1 MPKSVAVRD
10 FDSIR
15 GGSEMKITTSENY
28 FKYMIGKSKKFIP
41 IILILQITTLAVGL
55 INLYI
60 ASITQSFLDK
70 ILVQSS
76 DNEIAELIFSL
87 FVCGLLLF
95 AMGLFNNF
103 ISCKFTN
110 ILNFAIRSDFLKSM
124 EYHNFTF
131 FNNHSSSEIY
141 YRMFQDT
148 SVMTSF
154 FINLFISLP
163 VQIIYIAF
171 VFKRMLSI
179 SSSLSLYAV
188 ILLIV
193 QMICVIVFKTPIK
206 NLVSKQK
213 TDEQEV
219 VYNVNEYFQKIEVV
233 KTLGIEDALK
243 NKFDSVYRK
252 YVSSNIKNSFLLKFF
267 GSTSELINQAWLFS
281 TIFISGF
288 LLNKGLISL
297 GGIFSFLI
305 ISRTFFNP
313 VLKLL
318 NTFINFEECKV
329 SFSRYMEFYGTH
341 IGDTEKV
348 LTHKLN
354 SSFSIKGLTFYYDR
368 NNVIFDNISLTF
380 KAGELIAIKGES
392 GIGKTTLFRIISRF
406 IEPQKGIL
414 TVDGVNINK
423 IETKA
428 YIKDFGLL
436 LQTPIIFDDTIKFN
450 LSFDKDFSD
459 EELFEVLA
467 YTGLNEF
474 VCKQPDKLN
483 TLIGVKGIRLSEGQA
498 QRLSLARI
506 LLRKPKILWL
516 DEPTAQLDYN
526 NRIELIKIV
535 DRYRKSENAIVV
547 ISTHDQIVLDQ
558 VDTIYEIKNCKIT
571 PIK

>member
-1 MPKSVAVRD
+1 MKNIKPK
-10 FDSIR
+10 
-15 GGSEMKITTSENY
+15 KY
-28 FKYMIGKSKKFIP
+28 FNYMIGKTKKYFP
-41 IILILQITTLAVGL
+41 IVLALQITTLSVGL
-55 INLYI
+55 VNLYI
-60 ASITQSFLDK
+60 ASLTQSFLDS
-70 ILVQSS
+70 ILVQTF
-76 DNEIAELIFSL
+76 DDEIVKKIISLII
-87 FVCGLLLF
+87 CGLLLF
-95 AMGLFNNF
+95 AMGLVNNF
-103 ISCKFTN
+103 ISSKFIN
-110 ILNFAIRSDFLKSM
+110 LLNYSVRSDFLKSM

-154 FINLFISLP
+154 FMNLFISLP
-163 VQIIYIAF
+163 VQIVYIAI

-179 SSSLSLYAV
+179 STPLTIYAIV
-188 ILLIV
+188 LLVLQI
-193 QMICVIVFKTPIK
+193 ICVILFKSPIK
-206 NLVSKQK
+206 KLVSKQK
-213 TDEQEV
+213 ADEQEV
-219 VYNVNEYFQKIEVV
+219 VYNANEYFQKIEVV

-243 NKFDSVYRK
+243 NKFDSIYSK
-252 YVSSNIKNSFLLKFF
+252 YISSNIKNSFLLKFF
-267 GSTSELINQAWLFS
+267 GSTTEFINQAWLFS
-281 TIFISGF
+281 TIFISGIF
-288 LLNKGLISL
+288 LNKGLISL

-318 NTFINFEECKV
+318 NTFINFEECRV
-329 SFSRYMEFYGTH
+329 SFSRYMEFYGSH
-341 IGDTEKV
+341 NDDTEKY
-348 LTHKLN
+348 LTHKL
-354 SSFSIKGLTFYYDR
+354 SDCFSIKSLTFYYDR
-368 NNVIFDNISLTF
+368 NNMIFDNVSLTF
-380 KAGELIAIKGES
+380 NAGELIAIKGES
-392 GIGKTTLFRIISRF
+392 GVGKTTLFRIISRF
-406 IEPQKGIL
+406 IEPQRGIL
-414 TVDGVNINK
+414 TIDGVNINK
-423 IETKA
+423 IDIKT

-459 EELFEVLA
+459 EELFEILT

-498 QRLSLARI
+498 QRLSLARV

-535 DRYRKSENAIVV
+535 DRYRKKENAIVV

-571 PIK
+571 PVK